1 MPQRAAPAGEEAVPA
16 DKSLFPAGSV
26 ISRASVVRS
35 AGMPHGPKGL
45 SLRVRLPYASEAE
58 FLEGYGRNLSR
69 SAIFVATESVRPAG
83 TILAL
88 EVALADGRSLLRG
101 DAVVAKEASRARAG
115 MLLRFLTLDAPSRGL
130 LDRAFTSPAE
140 QAETQILG
148 IDPGSTAV
156 RVALSRN
163 GQPVPVTRSPGQEVS
178 RVDAFRTG
186 LLEAR
191 RELGLPVARAVLAVP
206 AHLGDRQREAVRDV
220 AQDAG
225 WRIEQ
230 VVSAPTAVAVAF
242 AAGRALP
249 RRRLC
254 VIDFGAR
261 KLDVSIV
268 EVEGDEVSVIA
279 CGGDATFGV
288 ESLDRLERIVLG
300 VLVGARLTTRSID
313 ALVLGGRMAR
323 NPDVRLRLSEEFRRA
338 PEELDLEWGVAFGAA
353 LIGASLAR
361 PEGLSVN
368 DLIPQE
374 APVATI
380 PPLAEP
386 PARAEARA

>member
-1 MPQRAAPAGEEAVPA
+1 
-16 DKSLFPAGSV
+16 
-26 ISRASVVRS
+26 
-35 AGMPHGPKGL
+35 MPHGPKGL

-88 EVALADGRSLLRG
+88 EVALADGRSLLHG
-101 DAVVAKEASRARAG
+101 DAVVAKEAPRARAG
-115 MLLRFLTLDAPSRGL
+115 MLLRFLSLDGTSRAL

-140 QAETQILG
+140 QAEAQILG
-148 IDPGSTAV
+148 IDPGCTAV
-156 RVALSRN
+156 RIALSRD
-163 GQPVPVTRSPGQEVS
+163 GQPVPVTRGPGQEVS
-178 RVDAFRTG
+178 RADAFRTA

-191 RELGLPVARAVLAVP
+191 RALALPVARAVLAVP

-242 AAGRALP
+242 AAGRSLP

-254 VIDFGAR
+254 VIDFGVR

-313 ALVLGGRMAR
+313 ALVLGGGMAR

-338 PEELDLEWGVAFGAA
+338 PEELDLEWSVAFGAA

-368 DLIPQE
+368 DLIPEE
-374 APVATI
+374 APAATI
-380 PPLAEP
+380 PTPAEP